1 MEDEKKRNSK
11 KIRLTVFEYIEG
23 IFGMVIYAVAF
34 RTFMSPLN
42 LFSGGILGLS
52 QVIYRTLTDVLH
64 LSIPFDISGII
75 LYLSNIPLF
84 ILAYKTLRK
93 SFIIKTLIDST
104 VLSVL
109 LSVINIPAEKAPL
122 IGDPLASCILGGLLC
137 GFGIGIALRSGGS
150 SGGLDILGMY
160 LSQKNQDFSIGK
172 VSVAVNSV
180 TYLTAILLTGDIRVA
195 IYSLIYAVADAMTS
209 DRFHAQNIKCEV
221 MIFTKREDGALEK
234 AIMEE
239 LVRGVTFWEGKGAY
253 TGDPCHCLIVIISKY
268 EIHKLKSIVKRIDP
282 HAFIIIHDKV
292 EVPAGFQ
299 KRL

>member
-1 MEDEKKRNSK
+1 MDETKKERSA
-11 KIRLTVFEYIEG
+11 KIRFNVFEYAEG
-23 IFGMVIYAVAF
+23 IFGMIVYAVAF

-64 LSIPFDISGII
+64 LNIPFDISGIL
-75 LYLSNIPLF
+75 LYISNIPLL
-84 ILAYKTLRK
+84 ILAYKTLRR
-93 SFIIKTLIDST
+93 SFIVKTIIDST

-109 LSVINIPAEKAPL
+109 LSVIKIPAESAPL
-122 IGDPLASCILGGLLC
+122 ADDPLASCILGGLLC

-160 LSQKNQDFSIGK
+160 LSQKKQDFSIGK

-180 TYLTAILLTGDIRVA
+180 TYTVAVLLTGDIKVA
-195 IYSLIYAVADAMTS
+195 IYSLIYAVGDALTS
-209 DRFHAQNIKCEV
+209 DRFHSQNIKCEV
-221 MIFTKREDGALEK
+221 MIFTKREDGELEK
-234 AIMEE
+234 TIMEE

-253 TGDPCHCLIVIISKY
+253 TGEPCHCLIVISSKY
-268 EIHKLKSIVKRIDP
+268 EIHKLKAIVKRIDP

-292 EVPAGFQ
+292 DVPAAFQ

>member
-1 MEDEKKRNSK
+1 MDETKKERSA
-11 KIRLTVFEYIEG
+11 KIRLNVFEYAEG
-23 IFGMVIYAVAF
+23 IFGMIVYAVAF

-64 LSIPFDISGII
+64 LNIPFDISGIL
-75 LYLSNIPLF
+75 LYISNIPLL
-84 ILAYKTLRK
+84 ILAYKTLRR
-93 SFIIKTLIDST
+93 SFIVKTIIDST

-109 LSVINIPAEKAPL
+109 LSVIKIPAESAPL
-122 IGDPLASCILGGLLC
+122 ADDPLASCILGGLLC

-160 LSQKNQDFSIGK
+160 LSQKKQDFSIGK

-180 TYLTAILLTGDIRVA
+180 TYTVAVLLTGDIKVA
-195 IYSLIYAVADAMTS
+195 IYSLIYAVGDALTS
-209 DRFHAQNIKCEV
+209 DRFHSQNIKCEV
-221 MIFTKREDGALEK
+221 MIFTKREDGELEK
-234 AIMEE
+234 TIMEE

-253 TGDPCHCLIVIISKY
+253 TGEPCHCLIVISSKY
-268 EIHKLKSIVKRIDP
+268 EIHKLKAIVKRIDP

-292 EVPAGFQ
+292 DVPAAFQ